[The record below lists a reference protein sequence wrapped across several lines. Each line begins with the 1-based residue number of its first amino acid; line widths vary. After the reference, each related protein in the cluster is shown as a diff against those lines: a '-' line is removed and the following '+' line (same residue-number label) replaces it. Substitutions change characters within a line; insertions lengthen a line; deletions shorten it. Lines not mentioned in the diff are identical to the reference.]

1 VARVSDTKQ
10 AEESEREKWERCA
23 QALGLMIAWISRDAT
38 MASVG
43 VTPAFESHVHPVVR
57 DRILALAAENAEL
70 RARCKTAESVNWR
83 ASALRYQRENA
94 ELRVKLAAAEKVVRA
109 ARVLSIAHKN
119 SDQFSL
125 GEPEDLFH
133 EVLSAY
139 DAAAT
144 RKEPQP

>member
-1 VARVSDTKQ
+1 VSDTKQ
-10 AEESEREKWERCA
+10 AETSEREKWERCA

-70 RARCKTAESVNWR
+70 RDAAPDCSHDTHQPYCRHYKGLKA
-83 ASALRYQRENA
+83 ENA
-94 ELRVKLAAAEKVVRA
+94 ELRDKLAAAEKVVRA
-109 ARVLSIAHKN
+109 ARVFSIAHDN

-125 GEPEDLFH
+125 EPEDLLH
-133 EVLSAY
+133 EALDAY
-139 DAAAT
+139 DAAT